1 MTEFTKLGLSASTL
15 KAVAD
20 TGYTE
25 ATPIQ
30 EQAIPVALAG
40 RDVLGIA
47 QTGTGKTAAFTL
59 PMVDRLANGFAK
71 ARMPRALVLAPTRE
85 LADQVAESFAKYA
98 KGTKL
103 SWALLIGGVSMGDQV
118 SALDKGV
125 DVLIA
130 TPGRLLDLFDRG
142 KVLLTGVQ
150 IMVVDEAD
158 RMLDMGFIP
167 DIERIFKL
175 TPPRRQTLFFSATM
189 PPEITRLTTQFLKDP
204 TRIEVARPATTA
216 DTITQYVA
224 PIGSS
229 DPKAKRTALRMLI
242 ERSEI
247 KNGIVFC
254 NRKSEV
260 DIVAKSLKVH
270 GFDAAPIHGDL
281 DQSLRMKTLSDFRS
295 GELKILVASDVAARG
310 LDIPDVSHVFNYDV
324 PHTADDY
331 VHRIGRTGRAGRS
344 GEAFMILTPADD
356 RSYDKVLKLIKKTPE
371 TLDLELDVSELK
383 STPRQKEDRKRTR
396 RDTRPRPIADHGQ
409 TASMKPIEA
418 PAPTP
423 RKAAEPAPV
432 ETAEQPPLVA
442 AEGDAPKTDK
452 PRRSRGG
459 RGRKTETTETTEATP
474 TVAAVAAR
482 PARDDDR
489 PRGRGRGRDGSDSE
503 PSRTP
508 GFGDSTPAFL
518 LRPALKKEPA

>member
-1 MTEFTKLGLSASTL
+1 
-15 KAVAD
+15 
-20 TGYTE
+20 
-25 ATPIQ
+25 
-30 EQAIPVALAG
+30 
-40 RDVLGIA
+40 
-47 QTGTGKTAAFTL
+47 
-59 PMVDRLANGFAK
+59 
-71 ARMPRALVLAPTRE
+71 
-85 LADQVAESFAKYA
+85 
-98 KGTKL
+98 
-103 SWALLIGGVSMGDQV
+103 
-118 SALDKGV
+118 
-125 DVLIA
+125 
-130 TPGRLLDLFDRG
+130 
-142 KVLLTGVQ
+142 
-150 IMVVDEAD
+150 
-158 RMLDMGFIP
+158 
-167 DIERIFKL
+167 
-175 TPPRRQTLFFSATM
+175 
-189 PPEITRLTTQFLKDP
+189 
-204 TRIEVARPATTA
+204 
-216 DTITQYVA
+216 
-224 PIGSS
+224 
-229 DPKAKRTALRMLI
+229 
-242 ERSEI
+242 
-247 KNGIVFC
+247 
-254 NRKSEV
+254 
-260 DIVAKSLKVH
+260 
-270 GFDAAPIHGDL
+270 
-281 DQSLRMKTLSDFRS
+281 
-295 GELKILVASDVAARG
+295 
-310 LDIPDVSHVFNYDV
+310 
-324 PHTADDY
+324 
-331 VHRIGRTGRAGRS
+331 
-344 GEAFMILTPADD
+344 MILTPADD

-482 PARDDDR
+482 PARDDVR